1 MIGGKYGHMS
11 RHPCETVRQ
20 WNERATAVYQECVAA
35 VDAESKRLGLD
46 CWQVRSGDHPLLDAA
61 YEAALE
67 DLDAAD
73 DERIAAAIAL
83 LLDDSVPR
91 SGDYGGF
98 AAAHVAARVV

>member
-1 MIGGKYGHMS
+1 MGRKLG
-11 RHPCETVRQ
+11 ETVQQ
-20 WNERATAVYQECVAA
+20 WNERAAAAYQDCLGV

-46 CWQVRSGDHPLLDAA
+46 CWPAQSGDHPLLDAA

-73 DERIAAAIAL
+73 DERMAAAIAL

-91 SGDYGGF
+91 DGDPRRF
-98 AAAHVAARVV
+98 AAAHVVALVV